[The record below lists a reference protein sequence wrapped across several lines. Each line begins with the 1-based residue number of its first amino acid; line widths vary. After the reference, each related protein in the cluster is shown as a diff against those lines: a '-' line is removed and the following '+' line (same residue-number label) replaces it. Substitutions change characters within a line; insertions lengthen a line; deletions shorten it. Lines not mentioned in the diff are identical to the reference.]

1 MSENDVHRAR
11 LYSALSMGF
20 DRPDEE
26 LLWAI
31 DEGSFAEA
39 VIVSATILDGDVLRA
54 TDGLEITIPENTET
68 LRSAYAAAF
77 GNENESTVSQ
87 YETGYA
93 PGTLVTNTN
102 QLADMAGFYRAF
114 GLDIAAGCRDRAD
127 YLSTQ
132 LEFAGHLAAQRA
144 YFEEEGD
151 ETGAKVV
158 TDARASFIEDH
169 LGRWVPRF
177 VAEVREEIDEPF
189 YRTLSNLL
197 SALVE
202 NENEVLAIS
211 PEEFEAEPTAP
222 LESLPGI
229 ERDEEG
235 RLATSCGA
243 MVSPE
248 PQQPEVE
255 R

>member
-31 DEGSFAEA
+31 NEGSFAEA
-39 VIVSATILDGDVLRA
+39 VSASASALDDDIEEA
-54 TDGLEITIPENTET
+54 ASALEEALPTEASE

-114 GLDIAAGCRDRAD
+114 GLDIAAGRRDRAD

-177 VAEVREEIDEPF
+177 VAEVREEVDEPF

-197 SALVE
+197 GALVE

-211 PEEFEAEPTAP
+211 PAEFEAEPTAP
-222 LESLPGI
+222 LESLPGM

-243 MVSPE
+243 MASPE
-248 PQQPEVE
+248 PQQSEVD